1 MKTKKVIKYT
11 SRFKKIVDETLL
23 KNIPPV
29 VLFDLYD
36 LNDDQL
42 HYLLE
47 RVKSIYNL
55 DENKDEE
62 LESFYIPDRDR
73 NLKGYN
79 LNFLFH
85 KLVSAKNDGLTQ
97 EYQNIRE
104 EILTRNINLVK
115 DSIKVLF
122 KDIAIP
128 KEDAMICGIEGLFD
142 AIDSYQIESGNSF
155 YTYAISQIVLNI
167 QKHFAELT
175 GITYEEY
182 KKGVNI
188 PNVPNRVAKIDSPIV
203 IGNQIESM
211 SITFEDYEEQDE
223 QEDRDLIP
231 YGTEEVNFDHKE
243 LNEII
248 EESLSK
254 LTPLRRKAVEQYFG
268 LDGNEPLNYT
278 EIAKIENRS
287 VTQAKNRVT
296 YGLWDLKKIINKS
309 KLEGYIKD
317 QDYNSK
323 QEKIKKSEQQILMYT
338 RVCELLQ
345 YSISEEA
352 FPNFMRMAGFDLSSE
367 EVLKLVNDIDKIS
380 RLTDE
385 YSLNFST
392 LYEKSKDIIEDDEIR
407 ARICQIICHSK
418 LYYISIRC
426 GISQFNDNYKLFKRK
441 K

>member
-1 MKTKKVIKYT
+1 MQNKKQIKYL

-29 VLFDLYD
+29 VLFDLYE

-62 LESFYIPDRDR
+62 LESFYIPKKDRR
-73 NLKGYN
+73 LKGYN
-79 LNFLFH
+79 LNFLFQ
-85 KLVSAKNDGLTQ
+85 KLVSARNSMSEK
-97 EYQNIRE
+97 EYQNIQE
-104 EILTRNINLVK
+104 EIIDRNLDLVK
-115 DSIKVLF
+115 DSIKFLF
-122 KDIAIP
+122 KDVAIP
-128 KEDAMICGIEGLFD
+128 KEDAMIYGVEGLSY
-142 AIDSYQIESGNSF
+142 AIDSYQIESRNSF
-155 YTYAISQIVLNI
+155 YTYAVSQIVLNI
-167 QKHFAELT
+167 QNHFAELT

-182 KKGVNI
+182 KKGANI
-188 PNVPNRVAKIDSPIV
+188 PNVPIRVAKIDFPIV
-203 IGNQIESM
+203 IGNQTESM
-211 SITFEDYEEQDE
+211 PISFEDYEEQDE

-231 YGTEEVNFDHKE
+231 YGTEEINFDHKE

-407 ARICQIICHSK
+407 AGICQIICHSK